1 MHMRV
6 MGYVPESTKRMG
18 CLSIARRFPVEL
30 VLTET
35 RQTGGGAAGSGRSD
49 STTPLEQAHTL
60 TALRSGPAVGC

>member
-35 RQTGGGAAGSGRSD
+35 RQTGGGAAGSGRAL
-49 STTPLEQAHTL
+49 TGQRQWNKPTPSQ
-60 TALRSGPAVGC
+60 P